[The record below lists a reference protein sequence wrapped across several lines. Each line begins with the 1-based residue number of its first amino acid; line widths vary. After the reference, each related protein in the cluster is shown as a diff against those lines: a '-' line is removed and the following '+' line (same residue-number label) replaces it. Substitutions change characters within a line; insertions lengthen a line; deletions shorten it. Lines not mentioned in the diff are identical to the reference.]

1 MTNIIQEI
9 LSNLI
14 PVVFVSII
22 TAFIAVKL
30 SIRQFYSQK
39 LWEKKAE
46 AYTQIVEQLSYL
58 QFYYTECLNRML
70 TTNPPESEKKS
81 ELAASFSHAKEI
93 IAKATAS
100 GAYIIS
106 NETAKVLENLLN
118 DLYKEDPNQLE
129 AKDFTK
135 CYNKTKECI
144 GVIKELAKKDL
155 RGK

>member
-1 MTNIIQEI
+1 MTRIIQDI

-14 PVVFVSII
+14 PVVFVSVI

-39 LWEKKAE
+39 LWEKKTE

-58 QFYYTECLNRML
+58 QFYYTECLNRMS
-70 TTNPPESEKKS
+70 TVNPPESERKA
-81 ELAASFSHAKEI
+81 ELASSFNHAKEI
-93 IAKATAS
+93 IAKAFAS

-106 NETAKVLENLLN
+106 NETSDVLENLLN
-118 DLYKEDPNQLE
+118 ELYKEDPNRLE
-129 AKDFTK
+129 IKDFTK

-144 GVIKELAKKDL
+144 AVIKGLAKKDL
-155 RGK
+155 GGK

>member
-58 QFYYTECLNRML
+58 QFYYTECL
-70 TTNPPESEKKS
+70 
-81 ELAASFSHAKEI
+81 A
-93 IAKATAS
+93 
-100 GAYIIS
+100 
-106 NETAKVLENLLN
+106 
-118 DLYKEDPNQLE
+118 
-129 AKDFTK
+129 
-135 CYNKTKECI
+135 
-144 GVIKELAKKDL
+144 
-155 RGK
+155 